1 MPADLLPP
9 LGPPDPSDSEL
20 EERLALISALIKIF
34 ELDQETAGDV
44 DDGRAR
50 RN

>member
-9 LGPPDPSDSEL
+9 LGPPDPDDPEL
-20 EERLALISALIKIF
+20 EEHLALVSALIKIF